1 MIALLRRSLVAWLP
15 FAVAITGLAGL
26 AYALDQSNL
35 RQGANDPQIQLAED
49 AAARLAAGAP
59 VATVVPHTDTVV
71 DIVQSLAPFVIV
83 YDTGDRPLA
92 STATLDGATPLLPAG
107 VSTSARQRE
116 DRVTW
121 QPRDGVRIAAVVV
134 AYSGGTVVA
143 GRSLREVESRADDAL
158 AVTGL
163 AWLTCLVLTLA
174 ACAAVDV
181 SRRRGYG

>member
-1 MIALLRRSLVAWLP
+1 M
-15 FAVAITGLAGL
+15 AITGLAGL
-26 AYALDQSNL
+26 
-35 RQGANDPQIQLAED
+35 
-49 AAARLAAGAP
+49 
-59 VATVVPHTDTVV
+59 
-71 DIVQSLAPFVIV
+71 
-83 YDTGDRPLA
+83 
-92 STATLDGATPLLPAG
+92 
-107 VSTSARQRE
+107 VSTNSRRE

-181 SRRRGYG
+181 FRRRGYG